1 MDLIR
6 DLAPT
11 VRILAIQSSVTRGIW
26 AQRLSGR
33 DKRWLRPFVPGS
45 SKCRSPDL
53 RKESGLCI
61 FSIQQIPSPLGRSVS
76 AAVRLLLNNSDA
88 VDQSRNGAGCPHT
101 AGIRARQN
109 SGVLLACSSHMG

>member
-33 DKRWLRPFVPGS
+33 DKKWLRPFVSGS
-45 SKCRSPDL
+45 SKCQSPDL
-53 RKESGLCI
+53 RKESGLCV
-61 FSIQQIPSPLGRSVS
+61 FRFTKFLPRSEGPY
-76 AAVRLLLNNSDA
+76 R
-88 VDQSRNGAGCPHT
+88 QRYGC
-101 AGIRARQN
+101 
-109 SGVLLACSSHMG
+109 S